1 MSTSPEQT
9 QTQPLSQDEIG
20 RLDALK
26 SDGVPTAIAFVVI
39 TLVAVMVSWERY
51 GVFWTVVAL
60 LAGLAMAALTV
71 LGSYSASKNLQADI
85 DGGIKRLA
93 AAKVMKVVHGGEQS
107 RYRIELL
114 TQETPPCKL
123 EFTLAER
130 EFFEVEYGEQVQVAY
145 APASKTVINVV
156 AVGCEY
162 TIGAEDAAW
171 RDAAEQNGSDQSR
184 LELHRAQRD
193 AARKLRQ
200 AAASAQP
207 AGDAP
212 DDAGERRPQ
221 AAASMDSAPQPA
233 AQRIT
238 EPLSAHDRDRLA
250 PTRIGGC
257 RIVVFLCVLGLVFA
271 AIWALAGMSGVGAG
285 ASAVTAAITV
295 VVLGWV
301 GFMLANEDDKVQADI
316 DEGIKLSVRG
326 RISHMRTESSEGGSP
341 YCVITVTTDESPPK
355 AIVFLVESRLYHAL
369 LPEDAVRIVYVPVS
383 KTILHLRT
391 DTYSY
396 SLRQEESD

>member
-1 MSTSPEQT
+1 
-9 QTQPLSQDEIG
+9 
-20 RLDALK
+20 
-26 SDGVPTAIAFVVI
+26 
-39 TLVAVMVSWERY
+39 
-51 GVFWTVVAL
+51 
-60 LAGLAMAALTV
+60 
-71 LGSYSASKNLQADI
+71 
-85 DGGIKRLA
+85 
-93 AAKVMKVVHGGEQS
+93 EQS